1 MLRFSDKLTQGYAL
15 KEAFYHFMAAPD
27 KTEAAHRL
35 DFWLDACD
43 RLRLPAFMP
52 CRRMLRNWRD
62 SILTAFDVRLS
73 NGFTEGCNN
82 AIKTLKRASFG
93 CQNFS
98 RFRKRVL
105 LSFSLHPN
113 I

>member
-1 MLRFSDKLTQGYAL
+1 
-15 KEAFYHFMAAPD
+15 MAAPD
-27 KTEAAHRL
+27 RIEAGRRP
-35 DFWLDACD
+35 DFWLDAGD
-43 RLRLPAFMP
+43 RLQLPEFTP
-52 CRRMLRNWRD
+52 CRRMLCNWRD
-62 SILTAFDVRLS
+62 SILNAFDVRLS